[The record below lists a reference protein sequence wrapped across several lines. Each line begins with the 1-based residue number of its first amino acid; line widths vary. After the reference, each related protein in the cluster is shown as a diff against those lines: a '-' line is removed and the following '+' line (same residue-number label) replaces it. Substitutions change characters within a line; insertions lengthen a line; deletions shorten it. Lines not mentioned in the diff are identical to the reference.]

1 MLRSAWRNTVTLDG
15 VRFEPEL
22 CRALLRGYFSVAKS
36 FLTKNDS
43 EFIYDSIR
51 LIAYELGVRFFSDY
65 LEGNVYFKVK
75 DREQNLR
82 RALVQFRMTESIE
95 SQAQALLAIIRD
107 AK

>member
-1 MLRSAWRNTVTLDG
+1 MEKTPAHPVKSGSNLNSAVP
-15 VRFEPEL
+15 F
-22 CRALLRGYFSVAKS
+22 CRGYFSVAKD
-36 FLTKNDS
+36 FLSENDF

-82 RALVQFRMTESIE
+82 RALVQFRLVESIE
-95 SQAQALLAIIRD
+95 SQDGDLRAVIRD